1 MRDII
6 GKKPIFSMRK
16 ILQLWLPVALFL
28 SITST
33 YAVQPEYTDIA
44 QFQTVRGPVIH
55 QEDRTGRS
63 HFFFVNQRQR
73 LALSPAWKDLNVE
86 QATQLIGQTA
96 VVFSFRDKECPSRM
110 SLLVI
115 DQLVNWGPYQV
126 GNCEDILVHQVGED
140 GNDYIA
146 IKADGSAGEAY
157 MYSAVERRFRG
168 PVKVDLPPS
177 MAAMVPKA
185 ASSRAPAAKPAVK
198 KPAPA
203 PAMPA
208 DVSRKEATA
217 IADQARKAP
226 AQRPIQLNL

>member
-1 MRDII
+1 
-6 GKKPIFSMRK
+6 MRK
-16 ILQLWLPVALFL
+16 ILHYWLPVALFL
-28 SITST
+28 SLTST
-33 YAVQPEYTDIA
+33 HAVQPEYTDIA

-63 HFFFVNQRQR
+63 HFYFVKERQR
-73 LALSPAWKDLNVE
+73 FALSPAWKNLSVE
-86 QATQLIGQTA
+86 QASQLIGQTA
-96 VVFSFRDKECPSRM
+96 VVFSFSDQVCPSRM
-110 SLLVI
+110 NLLVI

-126 GNCEDILVHQVGED
+126 GHCEDILVHQVGED

-177 MAAMVPKA
+177 MAAMLPKA
-185 ASSRAPAAKPAVK
+185 STARASQPTAAKPAVK

-203 PAMPA
+203 PMPNS
-208 DVSRKEATA
+208 VSRKEATA
-217 IADQARKAP
+217 VADQARKAP